1 MIIVPQEI
9 SQKAFYSIP
18 IFVVCY
24 FVFKYLQYEYAEILL
39 LLALTSYLHWRKV
52 MKISIVKILDII
64 TSVST
69 IVLVTIYSSKK
80 RFNSHSCFVWN
91 TMVIIIII
99 AFIVN
104 EVLFYNQVM
113 RDAVEYAIE
122 DGYHYFTLG
131 WTAPD
136 TIFRQH
142 AYHRSVY
149 THMFFFHI
157 LPSVVAMYCALHSH
171 YWDQCVGKIDTIL
184 DTKP

>member
-18 IFVVCY
+18 IFIVCY
-24 FVFKYLQYEYAEILL
+24 IVFKYLQYEYAEILL

-52 MKISIVKILDII
+52 LKISIIKILDII

-69 IVLVTIYSSKK
+69 ILLVTLYSSR
-80 RFNSHSCFVWN
+80 RFNAHSCFVWN
-91 TMVIIIII
+91 TMVVIIVV
-99 AFIVN
+99 AFIMN
-104 EVLFYNQVM
+104 EILFYNQVM
-113 RDAVEYAIE
+113 RDSIEDIIE

-136 TIFRQH
+136 TVFRQH

-149 THMFFFHI
+149 THMFFLHI
-157 LPSVVAMYCALHSH
+157 VPSVIAMYCAIHSH
-171 YWDQCVGKIDTIL
+171 CWYNM
-184 DTKP
+184 

>member
-24 FVFKYLQYEYAEILL
+24 IVFKYLQYEYAEILL

-80 RFNSHSCFVWN
+80 RFNVRERVRCRRFFLLNQYKEIN
-91 TMVIIIII
+91 TSISIK
-99 AFIVN
+99 
-104 EVLFYNQVM
+104 
-113 RDAVEYAIE
+113 
-122 DGYHYFTLG
+122 GYKNG
-131 WTAPD
+131 N
-136 TIFRQH
+136 
-142 AYHRSVY
+142 
-149 THMFFFHI
+149 
-157 LPSVVAMYCALHSH
+157 
-171 YWDQCVGKIDTIL
+171 
-184 DTKP
+184 